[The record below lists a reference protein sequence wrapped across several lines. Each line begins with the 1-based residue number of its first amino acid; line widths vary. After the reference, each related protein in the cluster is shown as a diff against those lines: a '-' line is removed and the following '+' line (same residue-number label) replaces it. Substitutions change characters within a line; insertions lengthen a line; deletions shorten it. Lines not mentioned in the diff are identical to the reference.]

1 MVGLRKSGKQFA
13 YELEEIRKCG
23 MKNFRNIQVDEANL
37 LTWQGLIVPDN
48 PPYDKG
54 AFRIEIN
61 FPAEY
66 PFKPPKITFKT
77 KIYHP
82 NIDEKGQV
90 CLPVISAEN
99 WKPATKT
106 DQVIQSLIAL
116 VNDPQPEHPLRADL
130 AEEYSKDRKKFCKNA
145 EEFTKKYGEKRPSSG
160 KHAQNNIATNPGE
173 FQKSGTKRYQSD
185 KLSFEFK
192 IIILETLILNSRTK
206 SDSTAVLSERFPSEC
221 VRSICV
227 CGRALEL
234 FPAPARL
241 PGRA

>member
-1 MVGLRKSGKQFA
+1 MAASRRLGKELDEIRKSGMRNFRHIIVDDSNILNWQGLIVPDNPPYDKGAFRIEINFPAEYPFKPPKITFKTKIYHPNIDEKGQ
-13 YELEEIRKCG
+13 ELDEIRKSG
-23 MKNFRNIQVDEANL
+23 MRNFRHIIVDDSNILN
-37 LTWQGLIVPDN
+37 WQGLIVPDN

-130 AEEYSKDRKKFCKNA
+130 AEEYSKDRKKFFKNA
-145 EEFTKKYGEKRPSSG
+145 EEFTKKYGEKRPV
-160 KHAQNNIATNPGE
+160 
-173 FQKSGTKRYQSD
+173 D
-185 KLSFEFK
+185 
-192 IIILETLILNSRTK
+192 
-206 SDSTAVLSERFPSEC
+206 
-221 VRSICV
+221 
-227 CGRALEL
+227 
-234 FPAPARL
+234 
-241 PGRA
+241 

>member
-1 MVGLRKSGKQFA
+1 MSVVAQPMVINKVHCSVCIIGSALDLKGSRILTTA
-13 YELEEIRKCG
+13 LPCELEEIRKCG

-145 EEFTKKYGEKRPSSG
+145 EEFTKKYGEKRPV
-160 KHAQNNIATNPGE
+160 
-173 FQKSGTKRYQSD
+173 D
-185 KLSFEFK
+185 
-192 IIILETLILNSRTK
+192 
-206 SDSTAVLSERFPSEC
+206 
-221 VRSICV
+221 
-227 CGRALEL
+227 
-234 FPAPARL
+234 
-241 PGRA
+241 